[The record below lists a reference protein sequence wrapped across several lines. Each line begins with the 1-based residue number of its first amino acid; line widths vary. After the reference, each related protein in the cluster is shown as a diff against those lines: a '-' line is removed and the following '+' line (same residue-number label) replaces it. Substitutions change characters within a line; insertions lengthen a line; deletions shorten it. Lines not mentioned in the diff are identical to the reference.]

1 VSEID
6 LKSLDDARR
15 QIHEQDDRRAR
26 DDHVERRAQV
36 VKRITWMILL
46 AAAFLAYYLLDKMS
60 EAVSLLR

>member
-1 VSEID
+1 MSETD
-6 LKSLDDARR
+6 LNSLDDARR
-15 QIHEQDDRRAR
+15 LIHEEEDRRAR
-26 DDHVERRAQV
+26 DDRVQRRAKV

>member
-1 VSEID
+1 MSETD

-15 QIHEQDDRRAR
+15 QVHEQEDRRAR
-26 DDHVERRAQV
+26 DDRAQRRAQV

>member
-1 VSEID
+1 MSDTD

-15 QIHEQDDRRAR
+15 QIHEQEDRRAR
-26 DDHVERRAQV
+26 DDRVQRRAQV
-36 VKRITWMILL
+36 IKRITWMVLL

>member
-1 VSEID
+1 MSETD

-15 QIHEQDDRRAR
+15 LIHEEEDRRAR
-26 DDHVERRAQV
+26 DGRVQRRAMV

>member
-1 VSEID
+1 MSDTD

-15 QIHEQDDRRAR
+15 QIHQQEDRRAR
-26 DDHVERRAQV
+26 DDRVQRRAQV
-36 VKRITWMILL
+36 IKRITWMVLL

>member
-1 VSEID
+1 MSETD

-15 QIHEQDDRRAR
+15 LIHEEEDRRAR
-26 DDHVERRAQV
+26 DGRVQRRAMV
-36 VKRITWMILL
+36 VKRITWIILL